1 MNVSENFDDCCI
13 RFIIERQN
21 KGYFIQTISGKLL
34 KIASVQCY
42 IYSTKSLMVF
52 CKIYIVCDNA
62 IDSLREIRFGI
73 SLVKDIKYYHHH

>member
-21 KGYFIQTISGKLL
+21 KGYFIQIISG
-34 KIASVQCY
+34 ITQSVQRY